1 MRIISSDARCAV
13 EIARDTQGDYSSVSI
28 SRSVE
33 LGHGRFSGE
42 NQDVHFLNLAE
53 FVACLDAYILNRSLR
68 PTLAGTYDTA
78 VKVWTPDARRNVV
91 MLSFAIG
98 DAYAGTPVTANYRL
112 VGEFEIDRESNL
124 SNDERESKRLR
135 LNRMGD
141 PA

>member
-112 VGEFEIDRESNL
+112 VGEFEIDQDMLNVLLEGFRELAISV
-124 SNDERESKRLR
+124 
-135 LNRMGD
+135 
-141 PA
+141 